1 MVPLIGTDQING
13 ILETV
18 KNLGEPA
25 EGSDEP
31 NRLDLTVAHFHEV
44 YERLGLT
51 AGERALRGKTSWAQ
65 VPPFAGTN
73 WGFQDGDLKAFLAT
87 LAKVLTPV
95 NGILELLLAGEG
107 KTLNLL
113 GIVDIKGSNGYDYA
127 IIPLLEALGLSS
139 GNVKNMAAY
148 KSAYAADETQLLG
161 YILERIGYQVDYI
174 LGKPVDR
181 LTEILPTFAYFVSNE
196 GFYLAVRNL
205 LSPVYTVVNTV
216 MTLFNIN
223 LEEKLNL
230 SKLLNSFEIGIN
242 VLGKKY
248 GFHIP
253 EIDWTKLAK
262 EGADGTK
269 EVTTSRSQA
278 ANSFSAAM
286 RKSELPSYI
295 KNYPVGYEGRAQKT
309 TQTKIIADKGDT
321 LTAVLTWLLKMFGEQ
336 GNREALAKWLSDVF
350 DLVEGGG
357 ARQAVGYGVNEM
369 FNACDANHVAEII
382 ISSLFSLLGIGVVI
396 DAAFNGDVNT
406 VKAILQRIFHALAE
420 GPDTCIYS
428 GIADAME
435 SITGVWKETVGTDE
449 DYHEAVDQAQQT
461 VDNTKKSLNW
471 FQRLIQAIKNFFAK
485 LFRFGR

>member
-1 MVPLIGTDQING
+1 M
-13 ILETV
+13 
-18 KNLGEPA
+18 
-25 EGSDEP
+25 
-31 NRLDLTVAHFHEV
+31 
-44 YERLGLT
+44 
-51 AGERALRGKTSWAQ
+51 
-65 VPPFAGTN
+65 
-73 WGFQDGDLKAFLAT
+73 
-87 LAKVLTPV
+87 
-95 NGILELLLAGEG
+95 
-107 KTLNLL
+107 
-113 GIVDIKGSNGYDYA
+113 DIKGSNGYDYA
-127 IIPLLEALGLSS
+127 IIPLLEALGLSA

-161 YILERIGYQVDYI
+161 YILERLGYQIDWI
-174 LGKPVDR
+174 LGRPVDR
-181 LTEILPTFAYFVSNE
+181 LMEILPTFAYFVSNE
-196 GFYLAVRNL
+196 GFFLAVRNL
-205 LSPVYTVVNTV
+205 LSPVYVVVNTV

-223 LEEKLNL
+223 LEETLNL

-269 EVTTSRSQA
+269 EVATSRSKD
-278 ANSFSAAM
+278 ANSFASPL
-286 RKSELPSYI
+286 RKSEIDGYI
-295 KNYPVGYEGRAQKT
+295 KNYPTGYENRANKT

-357 ARQAVGYGVNEM
+357 ARQAVSYGVNEM

-382 ISSLFSLLGIGVVI
+382 ISSLFSLLGLGVAI
-396 DAAFNGDVNT
+396 DATFNGDVNT
-406 VKAILQRIFHALAE
+406 VKAILQRIFKALSE
-420 GPDTCIYS
+420 GPDSCIYA